1 MEFFMEQLFPKSK
14 LSKQIFWGGI
24 VLAVIFVVLH
34 MVFCIDVYDDI
45 AKCYGPEARAF
56 GRGDWANAFED
67 RIPPLMPSLAGCLC
81 YVGMHP
87 FSALIFFSGLFYII
101 ATFPLFALLKQFIK
115 REELAAWGCLMY
127 LLAPKIIRFSCTG
140 LLNSGKIFFLLWSI
154 WLVLSFFHKKSWF
167 KIILLGIALAGLS
180 LIRGEG
186 LVYMPLILGWVAIL
200 LWRENSYKI
209 SAKLLIDCCRYIL
222 VAFVVML
229 GFISPQLYRMYRN
242 TGYPVTDSR
251 QVKTIKSMFKKG
263 STHRTWDTTRTKKSR
278 SELIVSKLGRLATAF
293 VRGSYSIYLALAIIG
308 LVVIIRRKEFIF
320 EYWLLFSVIIFNT
333 ALFASVVIAYRYFTI
348 NLLLLMP
355 LTVTG
360 LKFIWD
366 LAGKAIPRPA
376 SADSSRLANG
386 IEWVNRH
393 NLPRIILVTGLV
405 VLGIVQIQ
413 NGLRKLSSTKYAYE
427 KGVGL
432 WVQQQYAA
440 LGEVAEKHRMSIA
453 SDKPQYAFWG
463 DADILWLDLKKTPD
477 KDFLPVL
484 QQADF
489 AIARNGKKK
498 VIDVVE
504 KSGLF
509 IEVDHPYEGSVRVF
523 KRKRAIHH

>member
-1 MEFFMEQLFPKSK
+1 MEQLFPKSK
-14 LSKQIFWGGI
+14 LSKQVFWGGI
-24 VLAVIFVVLH
+24 VLAAVFVVLH
-34 MVFCIDVYDDI
+34 ILFCIDVYDDI

-67 RIPPLMPSLAGCLC
+67 RIPPLMPSLAGCLS
-81 YVGMHP
+81 YLGMHP

-101 ATFPLFALLKQFIK
+101 ATFPLFALLKQFLK

-167 KIILLGIALAGLS
+167 KITLLGIALAGLT

-209 SAKLLIDCCRYIL
+209 SVKLLVNGGRYIL

-229 GFISPQLYRMYRN
+229 GFISPQLYRMYRT

-251 QVKTIKSMFKKG
+251 QVKTIKNMFKKG
-263 STHRTWDTTRTKKSR
+263 STHRTWDTARTHKTRSQ
-278 SELIVSKLGRLATAF
+278 LIVSKLWRLVTASI
-293 VRGSYSIYLALAIIG
+293 RGSYSIYLILAIIG
-308 LVVIIRRKEFIF
+308 LAVIIRRKEFIF

-333 ALFASVVIAYRYFTI
+333 VLFASVVIAYRYFTI
-348 NLLLLMP
+348 NVLLLMP

-360 LKFIWD
+360 VKFIWD
-366 LAGKAIPRPA
+366 LMGKAIPRPTPA
-376 SADSSRLANG
+376 GDSRLENSIA
-386 IEWVNRH
+386 WVNRH
-393 NLPRIILVTGLV
+393 HLPRIILVTVLV
-405 VLGIVQIQ
+405 VLAIFQID
-413 NGLRKLSSTKYAYE
+413 NGLKKLRSSKYAYE
-427 KGVGL
+427 KGIGL
-432 WVQQQYAA
+432 WAQQQYFAQ
-440 LGEVAEKHRMSIA
+440 GEDAEKRRLSIA

-484 QQADF
+484 KQADF
-489 AIARNGKKK
+489 AITRNGKKK
-498 VIDVVE
+498 VIAVIE
-504 KSGLF
+504 KSRLF
-509 IEVDHPYEGSVRVF
+509 IEVDHPYEESVRVF
-523 KRKRAIHH
+523 KRKRAIRH